1 MAAPFYIVVEKIL
14 APGETLPEDWPVAGT
29 TGYDFLNRVNGVF
42 IHAAGLQELTEIYAR
57 FVETAVDLNGLV
69 RDKKK
74 LILKALFG
82 GEVENHVYYLSQL
95 ALQDR
100 QARDLARGDL
110 VEALVEVLAALPI
123 YRTYIRSLKVASR
136 EVDYLEWTFA
146 EVHRQHPHLDQ
157 LALDFLFRVLRLDF
171 PLYLT
176 MEQRHDWLKFVM
188 HLQQFSG
195 PIMAKGFED
204 TVLYL

>member
-1 MAAPFYIVVEKIL
+1 MVEKIL

-42 IHAAGLQELTEIYAR
+42 IQETGLQELQEIYTR
-57 FVETAVDLNGLV
+57 FVETAVDLNALI

-123 YRTYIRSLKVASR
+123 YRTYLRSLKVAPR

-146 EVHRQHPHLDQ
+146 EVRRQHPHLDQ
-157 LALDFLFRVLRLDF
+157 PALDFLFTGAPPRF
-171 PLYLT
+171 SPLSD
-176 MEQRHDWLKFVM
+176 H
-188 HLQQFSG
+188 G
-195 PIMAKGFED
+195 AAA
-204 TVLYL
+204 